1 MIQITAL
8 LAENGIIFCYITSGE
23 AIIASRFVNVLV
35 EEINFMKENAIP
47 RKQTKTPQSS
57 DCHFFKG
64 KMLTIHHQSA
74 IRMLLLSLY
83 DRCGKKV

>member
-57 DCHFFKG
+57 DCHSSKV
-64 KMLTIHHQSA
+64 
-74 IRMLLLSLY
+74 
-83 DRCGKKV
+83 RC